1 MTTKMG
7 KPLVIEDL
15 QEAARRQ
22 VKQAKILQGLAIGA
36 LEAARTEAENT
47 NTPLPLSIVATVS
60 QLIREQTAIE
70 WERLQYLEKEQTR

>member
-1 MTTKMG
+1 MTTKASA
-7 KPLVIEDL
+7 LVATDDL

-36 LEAARTEAENT
+36 LEAARTEVEKT
-47 NTPLPLSIVATVS
+47 KTPLPLSIVVTVS
-60 QLIREQTAIE
+60 QLIREQAAIE

>member
-1 MTTKMG
+1 MTTKASA
-7 KPLVIEDL
+7 LVATDNL

-22 VKQAKILQGLAIGA
+22 VRQAKILQGLAIGA
-36 LEAARTEAENT
+36 LEAARLEAEKT
-47 NTPLPLSIVATVS
+47 KTPLPLSLVVTVS